1 MSFTTRRIR
10 GEAPRR
16 AWNLVTALS
25 VLRFVGPP
33 MTRWYH
39 AWKARQKAATERAF
53 RLSLLKRA
61 LLLLLA
67 AFFVFLLFAGIAKA
81 LISLRL
87 LTMPG
92 ILNAAGTELAAD
104 ENGFTNFLLLGQG
117 DASHD
122 GKDLTDT
129 VMVVSLDPKRTKSAV
144 LLSLPRDLYFLDTEK
159 MGKGRINSM
168 YRDYKGFLMA
178 RKDMEEP
185 EASLEAMK
193 ELGVE
198 VGKALDLEI
207 HHVIKVDFDG
217 FTNAVDAIGGI
228 DVEVPEAI
236 TDTEYPGPNYTY
248 ETFKIEK
255 GLQHLDGETALK
267 YARSRHTTS
276 DFNRS
281 ARQQQILAALADRVR
296 SKGILRS
303 PSKVMELYKIVSQ
316 NLEITLTLREL
327 VGAGGMGS
335 AIDRNRIIAMQL
347 SDRNGLYGTLSEP
360 GGFLYDPPRDLFEGA
375 SVLLPV
381 SIPEFPITWKQMHT
395 LTELLFRNRALFMRK
410 PRINVLNAGAR
421 SGLGRTL
428 GSELVRYGLAI
439 DRIENAG
446 IPKVERSFLFAEN
459 DKDKHIAAFLSALLK
474 IPTGAKPANVPPENV
489 GDITIILGKDYS
501 YVPMQE
507 LVPGRERNE

>member
-1 MSFTTRRIR
+1 MF
-10 GEAPRR
+10 
-16 AWNLVTALS
+16 S

-33 MTRWYH
+33 LTRWYH
-39 AWKARQKAATERAF
+39 AWKAQQKAAAERAF

-61 LLLLLA
+61 LLLLLV
-67 AFFVFLLFAGIAKA
+67 AFFVFLLFAGLAKA

-87 LTMPG
+87 ITVPG
-92 ILNAAGTELAAD
+92 VLNAAGAELQTD

-129 VMVVSLDPKRTKSAV
+129 VMITSLDPKRTKSVV
-144 LLSLPRDLYFLDTEK
+144 LLSLPRDLYFLDAEK
-159 MGKGRINSM
+159 MGKGRVNSM
-168 YRDYKGFLMA
+168 YRDYKGYLMA

-193 ELGVE
+193 ELAVV
-198 VGKALDLEI
+198 VGKALDLDI

-217 FTNAVDAIGGI
+217 FTKAVDAIGGI
-228 DVEVPEAI
+228 DIEVPEAI

-248 ETFKIEK
+248 ETFAIDA

-276 DFNRS
+276 DFDRS
-281 ARQQQILAALADRVR
+281 ARQQQILAALAEKVR
-296 SKGILRS
+296 DQGILRS
-303 PSKVMELYKIVSQ
+303 PSKVMALYKIVSQ
-316 NLEITLTLREL
+316 NLETTLTLREL
-327 VGAGGMGS
+327 VGAGSMGS
-335 AIDRNRIIAMQL
+335 AIDRNRIISMQL

-381 SIPEFPITWKQMHT
+381 SIPEFPVTWRQIHA
-395 LTELLFRNRALFMRK
+395 LSELLFRNRALFVSK

-428 GSELVRYGLAI
+428 GSELVRYGLSI
-439 DRIENAG
+439 DKIDNAG
-446 IPKVERSFLFAEN
+446 TPKVERSFVFAEN
-459 DKDKHIAAFLSALLK
+459 DKDKHIASFLSVLLK
-474 IPTGAKPANVPPENV
+474 IPMGTTPADLPPENI

-501 YVPMQE
+501 YKPLQE
-507 LVPGRERNE
+507 LVP